1 MRTEE
6 IKMVLF
12 MLIMLLIMQKH
23 SIISS
28 VFRDKIYL
36 HHMRMLELLSSPFAS
51 QEKVKQ
57 TLTSYKYF
65 EMSRSGPFTVRKY
78 KRKP

>member
-1 MRTEE
+1 
-6 IKMVLF
+6 

-57 TLTSYKYF
+57 TLTSYKY
-65 EMSRSGPFTVRKY
+65 
-78 KRKP
+78 